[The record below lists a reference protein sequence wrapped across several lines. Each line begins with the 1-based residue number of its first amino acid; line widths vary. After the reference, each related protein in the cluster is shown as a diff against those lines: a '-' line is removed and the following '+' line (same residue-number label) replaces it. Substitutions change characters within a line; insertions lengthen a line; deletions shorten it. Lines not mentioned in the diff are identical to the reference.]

1 MKVILLSLF
10 MLMFSGC
17 NKVSEWVSTPA
28 EPDATGGV
36 PYDTQNEVKLIV
48 PWDWVVFDVKNAKK
62 KSANADPYI
71 DHAVVSNLTTEANGV
86 VKIQD

>member
-1 MKVILLSLF
+1 MKIILLSLF

-62 KSANADPYI
+62 KSANADLYR
-71 DHAVVSNLTTEANGV
+71 
-86 VKIQD
+86 